1 MDFWKEIRPSWNSN
15 DIHVRQAK
23 ILLQIILSEYNIM
36 HETCMC
42 ISHVYKFQNTYN
54 VLISNFKGNFTVWY
68 MYIWHRA
75 KSLIFIE
82 LFWTVNRKLY
92 LKRSCYR
99 LSKTTR
105 SAGKFAQTTELCSF
119 IHLLGFGARSYR
131 SHYIVKIMYFEEH

>member
-1 MDFWKEIRPSWNSN
+1 M
-15 DIHVRQAK
+15 RQAK

-42 ISHVYKFQNTYN
+42 ISHVYKFQITYN
-54 VLISNFKGNFTVWY
+54 VLISNLKRNFTVLY
-68 MYIWHRA
+68 MYVWHRA
-75 KSLIFIE
+75 RSLIFTA
-82 LFWTVNRKLY
+82 LFWHVNLKLY
-92 LKRSCYR
+92 VKRSCYR

-131 SHYIVKIMYFEEH
+131 SH